1 MVDLIKAFVLANGYF
16 IIGPIGGLIISKDR
30 RMEDFAVCVLM
41 FLLGLHINTTVL
53 MLGSIEWYRGVTK
66 GYEFTMMEI
75 LSVSLIFSTIFNSK
89 RNFILFP
96 LGTILWFLY
105 IGASSLS
112 IFSALNI
119 NYVFMSIL
127 KHMKVWLIVW
137 AIVNYVR
144 SRREVHIVLT
154 GLSIML
160 IYQFFIVAKM
170 KWIDGFYQ
178 VRGLF
183 EHQNP
188 LAMFTYMAALPILAV
203 AMSPASTKMQ
213 GVLYFVTF
221 GCSGIIVLASLSRA
235 ALAFFAMGTMAIV
248 AAGFFDRISLKRI
261 FIVMVMAIGG
271 AFVLAMTAETII
283 SRFNDE
289 GNEASGETREVMN
302 LASKA
307 MIDANPLGVGWNNFG
322 KAINHPYPYGNVIDD
337 WNRDR
342 GQAVDYDYAKG
353 VVESHY
359 WLLKGETGWPGY
371 LTYMLFI
378 IYVTGRT
385 VPLILFRRGS
395 LEAAIAIGILI
406 GFGIT
411 YVHSS
416 LERVLT
422 QTKNIALWM
431 TYIGLLGAL
440 IRLPTTKEEEKI
452 AKGNSK
458 TVSEKPS

>member
-1 MVDLIKAFVLANGYF
+1 MVDIIKAIILASGYF
-16 IIGPIGGLIISKDR
+16 IIGPIGGFILSKDR
-30 RMEDFAVCVLM
+30 RMEDFAVGLLM

-75 LSVSLIFSTIFNSK
+75 LSASLIFATLFNSK
-89 RNFILFP
+89 RKFILFP
-96 LGTILWFLY
+96 MGTLLWFLY

-119 NYVFMSIL
+119 NYVLMSIL
-127 KHMKVWLIVW
+127 KHAKVWLIVL
-137 AIVNYVR
+137 AVANYVR
-144 SRREVHIVLT
+144 SQREVHVVLT
-154 GLSIML
+154 GISIML
-160 IYQFFIVAKM
+160 IYQFIIVAKM

-203 AMSPASTKMQ
+203 AMSPATSKIRS
-213 GVLYFVTF
+213 LIYFAAF
-221 GCSGIIVLASLSRA
+221 ACSGIIVLASLSRA
-235 ALAFFAMGTMAIV
+235 ALVFFAMGTAAVV
-248 AAGFFDRISLKRI
+248 AAGFFDRISGKRI
-261 FIVMVMAIGG
+261 LIVALMSMGG
-271 AFVLAMTAETII
+271 AFVLAMTLETII

-302 LASKA
+302 MASKA

-322 KAINHPYPYGNVIDD
+322 KAINHPYPYGDVIDD

-342 GQAVDYDYAKG
+342 GQKVDYDYAKG

-359 WLLKGETGWPGY
+359 WLLKGETGWLGY

-378 IYVTGRT
+378 IVVTGRT
-385 VPLILFRRGS
+385 IPLIIMRRGS
-395 LEAAIAIGILI
+395 LEAAIAVGILV

-422 QTKNIALWM
+422 QTKNLALWM
-431 TYIGLLGAL
+431 TYIGLLAAL
-440 IRLPTTKEEEKI
+440 VRLPKLKQKDQTSLE
-452 AKGNSK
+452 
-458 TVSEKPS
+458 

>member
-1 MVDLIKAFVLANGYF
+1 MVDLIKAFILAGGYF
-16 IIGPIGGLIISKDR
+16 VIGPVGGWILAKDR
-30 RMEDFAVCVLM
+30 RMEDFAMYVLM
-41 FLLGLHINTTVL
+41 FLLGLHIDTTVL

-75 LSVSLIFSTIFNSK
+75 LSVSLIFSSLFNRERK
-89 RNFILFP
+89 FIWLPF
-96 LGTILWFLY
+96 GTLLWFLY
-105 IGASSLS
+105 VGASSLS
-112 IFSALNI
+112 IFSALNV
-119 NYVFMSIL
+119 NYVFMSVL
-127 KHMKVWLIVW
+127 KHAKVWLIVM
-137 AIVNYVR
+137 AVGNYVR
-144 SRREVHIVLT
+144 TRREVHIVLT

-160 IYQFFIVAKM
+160 IYQFVIVAKM

-203 AMSPASTKMQ
+203 AMSPATSKAR
-213 GVLYFVTF
+213 GVFYFIAF

-235 ALAFFAMGTMAIV
+235 ALAFFAMGTVVVV
-248 AAGFFDRISLKRI
+248 AAGFFDRFSARRI
-261 FIVMVMAIGG
+261 LTVSIMALGG

-283 SRFNDE
+283 ARFNDE

-322 KAINHPYPYGNVIDD
+322 KAINHPYPYGDVIDD

-342 GQAVDYDYAKG
+342 GQKVDFDYAKG

-359 WLLKGETGWPGY
+359 WLLKGETGWLGY
-371 LTYMLFI
+371 LTFMLFI
-378 IYVTGRT
+378 IIVTGRT
-385 VPLILFRRGS
+385 LPLIIMRRGS
-395 LEAAIAIGILI
+395 LEAAIAVGILV

-422 QTKNIALWM
+422 QTKNLALWM

-440 IRLPTTKEEEKI
+440 IRMPQLSKGEEGSVE
-452 AKGNSK
+452 
-458 TVSEKPS
+458 

>member
-16 IIGPIGGLIISKDR
+16 IIGPIGGFILAKDR
-30 RMEDFAVCVLM
+30 RMEDFAVYLLM
-41 FLLGLHINTTVL
+41 FLLGLHIDTTVL

-75 LSVSLIFSTIFNSK
+75 LSVSLIFATVFNSK
-89 RNFILFP
+89 RKFILLP
-96 LGTILWFLY
+96 MGTLLWFLY
-105 IGASSLS
+105 VGASSLS
-112 IFSALNI
+112 IFSALNT

-127 KHMKVWLIVW
+127 KHAKVWLIVW
-137 AIVNYVR
+137 AVCNYVR
-144 SRREVHIVLT
+144 TRREVHIVLT
-154 GLSIML
+154 GISVML
-160 IYQFFIVAKM
+160 IYQFIIVAKM

-203 AMSPASTKMQ
+203 AMSPATSKLR
-213 GVLYFVTF
+213 GLIYFVAF
-221 GCSGIIVLASLSRA
+221 ACSGIIVLASLSRA
-235 ALAFFAMGTMAIV
+235 ALAFFAMGTMAVV
-248 AAGFFDRISLKRI
+248 AMGFFDRISAKRI
-261 FIVMVMAIGG
+261 LIVALMAMGG
-271 AFVLAMTAETII
+271 AFVLAMTMETII
-283 SRFNDE
+283 GRFNDE

-322 KAINHPYPYGNVIDD
+322 KAINHPYPYGDVIDD

-342 GQAVDYDYAKG
+342 GQKVDYDYAKG

-359 WLLKGETGWPGY
+359 WLLKGETGWPGF

-378 IYVTGRT
+378 IIVTGRT
-385 VPLILFRRGS
+385 IPLILMRRGS
-395 LEAAIAIGILI
+395 LEAAIAVGILV

-422 QTKNIALWM
+422 QTKNLALWM

-440 IRLPTTKEEEKI
+440 IRLPKLKKGEEQSLK
-452 AKGNSK
+452 
-458 TVSEKPS
+458 